1 MSRPSRRPVLLFAV
15 LGLAIAGCEPAAP
28 GPSGTAVI
36 ATSADADVLIPALST
51 TSPGFAVGEQL
62 FLKLAEMGP
71 ELNTTGDAG
80 FIPELAESWTF
91 EDSLTLAFDL
101 HPDARWHDGRPVTA
115 EDVVFSFEL
124 YRDSAAGIGAGPLL
138 GSITSVEA
146 RGQRTVVFRFAR
158 AYAEQFYDAT
168 HHLWILPRH
177 LLDTI
182 PPERLRQHPLARAPV
197 GAGPYRFVRWAQGEA
212 IELAADT
219 GFFRG
224 PPGIARL
231 IWRVTPDF
239 GAAISQVVAGESD
252 ILEAVVGPE
261 NVARVREAANVR
273 LVDYPSN
280 VYVYVG
286 FNLRAPGAPAR
297 PHALFGDREL
307 RRALSLATDRRVL
320 IDAVLEGRGQVP
332 RGPTTPM
339 VWIWDGAPSQ
349 PAHDSAAAAAA
360 LDRLGWRDAD
370 GDGIRERNGRPL
382 SFDLLVPASSAIRQ
396 RAAVILQDQWRRLGV
411 AVNLVELEFNTF
423 VTRAGAGRFDAFMGA
438 LGIDPA
444 PSGIRQLWT
453 REGIGGSNYG
463 RYASPAFDS
472 LVARAVRTS
481 EREQARA
488 LWHEALRTINDDA
501 PAVWLFTPS
510 LGAAVAT
517 RLHAV
522 TIRPDLWS
530 AFLWEWQVA
539 DTR

>member
-1 MSRPSRRPVLLFAV
+1 MV
-15 LGLAIAGCEPAAP
+15 GCETPP
-28 GPSGTAVI
+28 RSPTGTAVI

-51 TSPGFAVGEQL
+51 TGPGFAVGEQL
-62 FLKLAEMGP
+62 YLKLAEMGP

-80 FIPELAESWTF
+80 FIPELAEAWEF
-91 EDSLTLAFDL
+91 EDSLTLVFHL

-115 EDVVFSFEL
+115 DDVAFSFAL
-124 YRDSAAGIGAGPLL
+124 YRDSAAAVGAGPLL
-138 GSITSVEA
+138 ASIRAVEVRDSA
-146 RGQRTVVFRFAR
+146 TVAFRFGR

-182 PPERLRQHPLARAPV
+182 PPERLRQHPLARTPV

-212 IELAADT
+212 IELEADT
-219 GFFRG
+219 TFFRG

-231 IWRVTPDF
+231 IWRITPDF

-261 NVARVREAANVR
+261 NVARVRAAENVR
-273 LVDYPSN
+273 LVDYASN
-280 VYVYVG
+280 VYVYAG
-286 FNLRAPGAPAR
+286 FNLRDPGNPAR
-297 PHALFGDREL
+297 PHPLLGDRAL
-307 RRALSLATDRRVL
+307 RQALALGTNRRQL

-339 VWIWDGAPSQ
+339 VWIWPGAPAQ
-349 PAHDSAAAAAA
+349 PAYDSAAARTA
-360 LDRLGWRDAD
+360 LEQLGWGDAD
-370 GDGIRERNGRPL
+370 GDGIRERDGRPL

-396 RAAVILQDQWRRLGV
+396 RAAVILQDQWRQLGV

-423 VTRAGAGRFDAFMGA
+423 ITRASTGRFDLFMGA

-444 PSGIRQLWT
+444 PSGIRQLWS

-463 RYASPAFDS
+463 AYASATFDS
-472 LVARAVRTS
+472 LLTLATETRDADR
-481 EREQARA
+481 ARA
-488 LWHEALRTINDDA
+488 LWHEALATINDDA

-510 LGAAVAT
+510 LGAAVAQ
-517 RLHAV
+517 RLEAV

-530 AFLWEWQVA
+530 AFLWEW
-539 DTR
+539 RISEPE